1 MQLSVH
7 GVTIPKLGLG
17 TYKLTGDN
25 ATRGVEHALDLGY
38 RHVDTAQV
46 YRNETEVG
54 RGLANSPVDRDDVFL
69 TTKVWH
75 DKLAYA
81 DVIASTEE
89 SLRDLGT
96 DYVDLLLIHWPN
108 ADVDL
113 AETLDAFQ
121 QLRADGKTRLIGVS
135 NFPPGM
141 LRRALEIVPDLAT
154 NQVEYHPYLDQ
165 SDLLGVVD
173 TRAMSLTSYSPLAQG
188 QIFQDDTLAEIAEDH
203 RKSVAQVVLRWH
215 LQQERVFAIPKAS
228 SDTHRAGNFD
238 VFDFALSDDEMVRIH
253 GLAQPDGR
261 IVSPGFG
268 PDWNA

>member
-1 MQLSVH
+1 MQFSVH

-17 TYKLTGDN
+17 TYKLTGDS

-46 YRNETEVG
+46 YRNEAEVG

-69 TTKVWH
+69 TTKVWY
-75 DKLAYA
+75 DRLAHA
-81 DVIASTEE
+81 DVIASAEE
-89 SLRDLGT
+89 SLRGLGT
-96 DYVDLLLIHWPN
+96 NYVDLLLIHWPN
-108 ADVDL
+108 ENVDL

-141 LRRALEIVPDLAT
+141 LRRALHIVPDLAT

-165 SDLLGVVD
+165 SGLLGVVD
-173 TRAMSLTSYSPLAQG
+173 AHALSLTSYSPLAQG
-188 QIFQDDTLAEIAEDH
+188 KIFQDDALAEIAEAH
-203 RKSVAQVVLRWH
+203 GKSVAQVVLRWH

-228 SDTHRAGNFD
+228 SDTHRAGNYD
-238 VFDFALSDDEMVRIH
+238 VFDFALSDDDMARIH
-253 GLAQPDGR
+253 GLARP
-261 IVSPGFG
+261 
-268 PDWNA
+268 

>member
-1 MQLSVH
+1 MHLLVH
-7 GVTIPKLGLG
+7 GVSIPKLGLG
-17 TYKLTGDN
+17 TYKLTGADG
-25 ATRGVEHALDLGY
+25 TRGVEHALDLGY
-38 RHVDTAQV
+38 RHIDTAQI
-46 YRNETEVG
+46 YRNEAEVG
-54 RGLANSPVDRDDVFL
+54 RGLAQSPVDREAVFL

-75 DKLAYA
+75 DKLAHA

-89 SLRDLGT
+89 SLRKLGT

-108 ADVDL
+108 DAVDL

-121 QLRADGKTRLIGVS
+121 QLRADGKARLIGVS

-165 SDLLGVVD
+165 SALLDIAD
-173 TRAMSLTSYSPLAQG
+173 THALSLTSYSPLAQG
-188 QIFQDDTLAEIAEDH
+188 QLFQDNTLAEIAGAH
-203 RKSVAQVVLRWH
+203 GKSVAQVVLRWH

-238 VFDFALSDDEMVRIH
+238 VFDFALSDDEMQRIH
-253 GLAQPDGR
+253 DLARPDGR
-261 IVSPGFG
+261 IVDPGFG
-268 PDWNA
+268 PDWDA